1 MPSRRM
7 LRERALQTLYAIEVG
22 GRDPAEALEEIVG
35 QGGASEDRAF
45 VRELVLG
52 TLAGANDADER
63 ISPALQ
69 GWTLDRLAIVD
80 RAILRLAVCEAAQ
93 TPAPP
98 RAVII
103 NEAVELAKRYSTPEA
118 AKFVNGVLSGV
129 FGDASSAE
137 T

>member
-1 MPSRRM
+1 M
-7 LRERALQTLYAIEVG
+7 LRERALQALYAIEVG
-22 GRDPAEALEEIVG
+22 GRDPAEALDEMLG
-35 QGGASEDRAF
+35 SGGASEDRAF

-52 TLAGANDADER
+52 TLSGASGADER
-63 ISPALQ
+63 IAPALQ

-80 RAILRLAVCEAAQ
+80 RTILRLAVCEASQ
-93 TPAPP
+93 TEPPP

-118 AKFVNGVLSGV
+118 ARFVNGVLSGV
-129 FGDASSAE
+129 FGDASGAP

>member
-1 MPSRRM
+1 M
-7 LRERALQTLYAIEVG
+7 LRERALQALYAIEVG
-22 GRDPAEALEEIVG
+22 GREPTEALEEILG
-35 QGGASEDRAF
+35 SGGASDDRAF

-52 TLAGANDADER
+52 TLAGASDADQR
-63 ISPALQ
+63 IGPALQ

-80 RAILRLAVCEAAQ
+80 RTILRLAVCEAAQ
-93 TPAPP
+93 IEAPP

-118 AKFVNGVLSGV
+118 ARFVNGVLSGV
-129 FGDASSAE
+129 FGDASSAP

>member
-22 GRDPAEALEEIVG
+22 GREPAEAIEEILG
-35 QGGASEDRAF
+35 GGGASDDRSF

-52 TLAGANDADER
+52 TLAGADVADER
-63 ISPALQ
+63 IGPALQ

-80 RAILRLAVCEAAQ
+80 RTILRLAVCESAQ
-93 TPAPP
+93 NEAPP

-118 AKFVNGVLSGV
+118 ARFVNGVLSGIL
-129 FGDASSAE
+129 GDASSAE
-137 T
+137 A

>member
-1 MPSRRM
+1 M
-7 LRERALQTLYAIEVG
+7 LRERALQALYAIEVG
-22 GRDPAEALEEIVG
+22 GREPAEALEEIVG
-35 QGGASEDRAF
+35 QGGASEDRSF

-52 TLAGANDADER
+52 TLAGSNDADER

-80 RAILRLAVCEAAQ
+80 RTILRLAVCEAAQ
-93 TPAPP
+93 AEAPP

-118 AKFVNGVLSGV
+118 AKFVNGVLSGI
-129 FGDASSAE
+129 FGDATSAQ

>member
-22 GRDPAEALEEIVG
+22 GREPAEAIEEILG
-35 QGGASEDRAF
+35 GGGASDDRSF

-52 TLAGANDADER
+52 TLAGANVADDR
-63 ISPALQ
+63 IGPALQ

-80 RAILRLAVCEAAQ
+80 RTILRLAVCESERSE
-93 TPAPP
+93 APP

-118 AKFVNGVLSGV
+118 ARFVNGVLSGIL
-129 FGDASSAE
+129 GDATSAE
-137 T
+137 A